1 MTARSAR
8 SSRKVLQRRP
18 QRASS
23 VARTNRA
30 VWTISP
36 RWCLKFSRSGNAI
49 EETVRN
55 GGKSLL
61 LFVISKYLKNFVPSR
76 SSRDMLKQIKDE
88 YQILSELGTGGMATI
103 YKAIHK
109 TLDRPV
115 AIKELKKAYHTDEQ
129 IVQRFEREAKMSAS
143 FQHENIVHIY
153 DYWKKPDFCIV
164 MEYVD
169 GTDLADIKMV
179 QRFEGEAKMSASFQH
194 ENIVHIYDYW
204 KKPDFCIVMEYV
216 DGTDLADIIE
226 KTGSVPVDVGI
237 MIAIQVCS
245 ALDYAHMRGLIHR
258 DIKPSNI
265 MVKRNGEVKL
275 MDFGIAH
282 TKKLQTLTLP
292 GTFLGTPA
300 YMSPEQILGQSLDNQ
315 SDIFSLGIVLYE
327 MFTGIKP
334 FQDEETHSVTAKIL
348 KDRFLPPRRLNSDI
362 PRRLQRVIKKCLK
375 KKTAKRYQS
384 VLDLARALGK
394 RLIGTTN
401 KSASLKRIS
410 DYLVEVKVFAAPPEN
425 ETMVITK
432 VPAGRLL
439 KRLLVAT

>member
-1 MTARSAR
+1 
-8 SSRKVLQRRP
+8 
-18 QRASS
+18 
-23 VARTNRA
+23 
-30 VWTISP
+30 
-36 RWCLKFSRSGNAI
+36 
-49 EETVRN
+49 
-55 GGKSLL
+55 
-61 LFVISKYLKNFVPSR
+61 
-76 SSRDMLKQIKDE
+76 MLKQIKDE
-88 YQILSELGTGGMATI
+88 YQVLSELGTGGMATI
-103 YKAIHK
+103 YKAIQK

-115 AIKELKKAYHTDEQ
+115 AIKELKKAYHADEQ
-129 IVQRFEREAKMSAS
+129 IVQRFER
-143 FQHENIVHIY
+143 
-153 DYWKKPDFCIV
+153 
-164 MEYVD
+164 
-169 GTDLADIKMV
+169 
-179 QRFEGEAKMSASFQH
+179 EAKMSASFQH

-394 RLIGTTN
+394 RLVGTTN

-432 VPAGRLL
+432 VPPGRLF
-439 KRLLVAT
+439 KRLLVAAAVILTLAAGAVAYSYWKSGQQAVSPPAPLPIAPQPAAAPPKTLAPPAEQRKEPETTVHKKTKSKKKKTTRNRS

>member
-1 MTARSAR
+1 
-8 SSRKVLQRRP
+8 
-18 QRASS
+18 
-23 VARTNRA
+23 
-30 VWTISP
+30 
-36 RWCLKFSRSGNAI
+36 
-49 EETVRN
+49 
-55 GGKSLL
+55 
-61 LFVISKYLKNFVPSR
+61 
-76 SSRDMLKQIKDE
+76 MLKQIKDE
-88 YQILSELGTGGMATI
+88 YQVLSELGTGGMATI
-103 YKAIHK
+103 YKAIQK

-115 AIKELKKAYHTDEQ
+115 AIKELKKAYHADEQ
-129 IVQRFEREAKMSAS
+129 IVQRFER
-143 FQHENIVHIY
+143 
-153 DYWKKPDFCIV
+153 
-164 MEYVD
+164 
-169 GTDLADIKMV
+169 
-179 QRFEGEAKMSASFQH
+179 EAKMSASFQH

-384 VLDLARALGK
+384 VLDLARALGR

-432 VPAGRLL
+432 VPPGRLF
-439 KRLLVAT
+439 KKLLVAAAVILTLAAGAAAYSYWKSGQHAVSPPAPLPIAPQPSAATPKTLSPPAEQKKEPETTVHKKTKSKKKKTTRNRSS

>member
-1 MTARSAR
+1 
-8 SSRKVLQRRP
+8 
-18 QRASS
+18 
-23 VARTNRA
+23 
-30 VWTISP
+30 
-36 RWCLKFSRSGNAI
+36 
-49 EETVRN
+49 
-55 GGKSLL
+55 
-61 LFVISKYLKNFVPSR
+61 
-76 SSRDMLKQIKDE
+76 MLKQIKDE
-88 YQILSELGTGGMATI
+88 YQVLSELGTGGMATI
-103 YKAIHK
+103 YKAIQK

-115 AIKELKKAYHTDEQ
+115 AIKELKKAYHADEQ
-129 IVQRFEREAKMSAS
+129 IIQRFER
-143 FQHENIVHIY
+143 
-153 DYWKKPDFCIV
+153 
-164 MEYVD
+164 
-169 GTDLADIKMV
+169 
-179 QRFEGEAKMSASFQH
+179 EAKMSASFQH

-375 KKTAKRYQS
+375 KKTNKRYQS

-432 VPAGRLL
+432 VPPGRLF
-439 KRLLVAT
+439 KKLLVAAAVILFLAGGAAAYSYWKSWQQVISPPAPLPIAPQPAVAPPKTIAPPAEQKKEPETTAHKKTKPKKKKTTRYRPDRSP

>member
-1 MTARSAR
+1 
-8 SSRKVLQRRP
+8 
-18 QRASS
+18 
-23 VARTNRA
+23 
-30 VWTISP
+30 
-36 RWCLKFSRSGNAI
+36 
-49 EETVRN
+49 
-55 GGKSLL
+55 
-61 LFVISKYLKNFVPSR
+61 
-76 SSRDMLKQIKDE
+76 MLKQIKDE
-88 YQILSELGTGGMATI
+88 YQVLSEIGTGGMATI
-103 YKAIHK
+103 YKAIQK

-115 AIKELKKAYHTDEQ
+115 ALKELKKAYHADEQ

-153 DYWKKPDFCIV
+153 DYWKKPDYCIV

-169 GTDLADIKMV
+169 GTDLA
-179 QRFEGEAKMSASFQH
+179 E
-194 ENIVHIYDYW
+194 
-204 KKPDFCIVMEYV
+204 
-216 DGTDLADIIE
+216 IIE

-265 MVKRNGEVKL
+265 MIKRNGEVKL

-300 YMSPEQILGQSLDNQ
+300 YMSPEQILGQPLDNQ

-375 KKTAKRYQS
+375 KKTNKRYQS

-394 RLIGTTN
+394 RLVGVTN
-401 KSASLKRIS
+401 KAASLKKIS
-410 DYLVEVKVFAAPPEN
+410 DYLVEVKVFAAPSES

-432 VPAGRLL
+432 VPPGRLL
-439 KRLLVAT
+439 KKLLVAAAVLLILAAGAAGYSYWKSGQQAASPVPVLPIAPGPPKTVAPPAEQKKEPGTTVHKKTKSRKKKTTKNRSDRSS

>member
-1 MTARSAR
+1 
-8 SSRKVLQRRP
+8 
-18 QRASS
+18 
-23 VARTNRA
+23 
-30 VWTISP
+30 
-36 RWCLKFSRSGNAI
+36 
-49 EETVRN
+49 
-55 GGKSLL
+55 
-61 LFVISKYLKNFVPSR
+61 
-76 SSRDMLKQIKDE
+76 MLKQIKDE
-88 YQILSELGTGGMATI
+88 YQVLSEIGTGGMATI
-103 YKAIHK
+103 YKAIQK

-115 AIKELKKAYHTDEQ
+115 ALKELKKAYHADEQ
-129 IVQRFEREAKMSAS
+129 IVARFER
-143 FQHENIVHIY
+143 
-153 DYWKKPDFCIV
+153 
-164 MEYVD
+164 
-169 GTDLADIKMV
+169 
-179 QRFEGEAKMSASFQH
+179 EAKMSASFQH

-265 MVKRNGEVKL
+265 MIKRNGEVKL

-300 YMSPEQILGQSLDNQ
+300 YMSPEQILGQPLDNQ

-375 KKTAKRYQS
+375 KKTNKRYQS

-394 RLIGTTN
+394 RLVGVTN
-401 KSASLKRIS
+401 KAASLKKIS
-410 DYLVEVKVFAAPPEN
+410 DYLVEVKVFAAPSES

-432 VPAGRLL
+432 APTGRRFKKLLAAAAVILTLAAGAAGYSYWKSAQQAASPAPVLPITPEPP
-439 KRLLVAT
+439 KTVAPPVEQKKEPGTAVHKKTKQKKKKTTRNHTDRS

>member
-1 MTARSAR
+1 MSHELP
-8 SSRKVLQRRP
+8 SLRP
-18 QRASS
+18 WRLG
-23 VARTNRA
+23 VA
-30 VWTISP
+30 
-36 RWCLKFSRSGNAI
+36 CGH
-49 EETVRN
+49 

-61 LFVISKYLKNFVPSR
+61 FLVISKYLKNFVLERNSHH
-76 SSRDMLKQIKDE
+76 MLKQIKDE
-88 YQILSELGTGGMATI
+88 YQVLSELGTGGMATI
-103 YKAIHK
+103 YKAIQK

-115 AIKELKKAYHTDEQ
+115 AIKELKKAYHADEQ
-129 IVQRFEREAKMSAS
+129 IVQRFER
-143 FQHENIVHIY
+143 
-153 DYWKKPDFCIV
+153 
-164 MEYVD
+164 
-169 GTDLADIKMV
+169 
-179 QRFEGEAKMSASFQH
+179 EAKMSASFQH

-394 RLIGTTN
+394 RLVGTTN

-432 VPAGRLL
+432 VPPGRLF
-439 KRLLVAT
+439 KRLLVAAAVILTLAAGAAAYSYWKSGQQAVSPPAPLPIAPQPAAAPPKTLAPPAEQRKEPETTVHKKTKSKKKKTTRNRS

>member
-1 MTARSAR
+1 
-8 SSRKVLQRRP
+8 
-18 QRASS
+18 
-23 VARTNRA
+23 
-30 VWTISP
+30 
-36 RWCLKFSRSGNAI
+36 
-49 EETVRN
+49 
-55 GGKSLL
+55 
-61 LFVISKYLKNFVPSR
+61 
-76 SSRDMLKQIKDE
+76 MLKQIKDE
-88 YQILSELGTGGMATI
+88 YQVLSEIGAGGMATI
-103 YKAIHK
+103 YKAIQK

-115 AIKELKKAYHTDEQ
+115 AIKELKKSYHADEQ

-153 DYWKKPDFCIV
+153 DYWKKPDYCIV

-169 GTDLADIKMV
+169 GTDLA
-179 QRFEGEAKMSASFQH
+179 E
-194 ENIVHIYDYW
+194 
-204 KKPDFCIVMEYV
+204 
-216 DGTDLADIIE
+216 IIE

-300 YMSPEQILGQSLDNQ
+300 YMSPEQILGQSLDSQ

-334 FQDEETHSVTAKIL
+334 FQEEETRSVTAKIL
-348 KDRFLPPRRLNSDI
+348 KDRFLPPRRINSDI

-375 KKTAKRYQS
+375 KKTNKRYQS

-394 RLIGTTN
+394 RLVGTTN

-410 DYLVEVKVFAAPPEN
+410 DYLVEVKVFSAPPESD
-425 ETMVITK
+425 TMVITK
-432 VPAGRLL
+432 VPRGRLF
-439 KRLLVAT
+439 KRALAAAVFVLILAAGAAGYHIWKSGQQAAAPAPVAPIAPQPPVEPPKTVAPPAEQKKEPGTTLHKKTKPKKKKTTKNHSDRSS